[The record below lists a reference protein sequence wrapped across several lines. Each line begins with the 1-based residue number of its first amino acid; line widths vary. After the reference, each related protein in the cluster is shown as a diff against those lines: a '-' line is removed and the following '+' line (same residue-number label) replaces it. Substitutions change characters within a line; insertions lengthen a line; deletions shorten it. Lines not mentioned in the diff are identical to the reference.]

1 MKKKYNFLVINF
13 FRVSNPYS
21 GASEI
26 SYNFFKNIPSK
37 NKKLIQFSNIQQKES
52 QTETII
58 TSSRIDKIF
67 KIFKMA
73 NIVSKY
79 CTYKKNSIII
89 VEGASWVGYTLLFY
103 ILTRNKVKN
112 AKFIYHSH
120 NIEFLLR
127 KQKNNLLIAILT
139 KYFEKYIIKKFDIF
153 TTVSSADKKKVKE
166 IYNAKSIL
174 LPNGINFPRIKSIKE
189 KKFKFNY
196 IFFCG
201 SIDYLPNKEALD
213 ILIDK
218 IMPLVIKKMP
228 NIKLIVSGN
237 KKIPYKKNYLKNV
250 GFVSKENFYSY
261 LKGASLFVNPMK
273 TAFGSQVKMISALV
287 FGKTIV
293 ASKTAIIGLDI
304 NNKFN
309 KIHIAKNPKTFSK
322 FILKNISSKKIN
334 KVNSEFYQKK
344 YSLKKITS
352 DFIRKI

>member
-1 MKKKYNFLVINF
+1 MKKKYNFVIISF
-13 FRVSNPYS
+13 FRVTNPYS

-37 NKKLIQFSNIQQKES
+37 NKKLIQFSNIKQKEK
-52 QTETII
+52 QTQTII
-58 TSSRIDKIF
+58 ASSRIDKIF

-73 NIVSKY
+73 SIVAKY

-89 VEGASWVGYTLLFY
+89 VEGASWIGYTFLFY
-103 ILTRNKVKN
+103 FLTKNKVKN
-112 AKFIYHSH
+112 SKFVYHSH

-127 KQKNNLLIAILT
+127 KQKNNFLITALT
-139 KYFEKYIIKKFDIF
+139 KYFEKYVSKKFDIF
-153 TTVSSADKKKVKE
+153 TTVSNSDKRKVKE

-174 LPNGINFPRIKSIKE
+174 LPNGINIPKLKSIKE
-189 KKFKFNY
+189 KKLKFNY

-218 IMPLVIKKMP
+218 IMPLVIKENP
-228 NIKLIVSGN
+228 NIKLIVSGS
-237 KKIPYKKNYLKNV
+237 KKIQYRKNYLKNI
-250 GFVSKENFYSY
+250 GFVSKDKFYSY

-287 FGKTIV
+287 FGKTII
-293 ASKTAIIGLDI
+293 ASKTAILGLDI

-309 KIHIAKNPKTFSK
+309 KIYITDNPKIFSK
-322 FILKNISSKKIN
+322 LILKNIFSKKIN
-334 KVNSEFYQKK
+334 KINSNFYQKK
-344 YSLKKITS
+344 YSLKRITS
-352 DFIRKI
+352 DFICKI